1 MEMRRN
7 MTQKDSKKW
16 FFKCLAVLAALLGLT
31 AVIVIIVDPY
41 FHYHGPLS
49 FLSYKL
55 YDERYT
61 NDGIS
66 RHFDF
71 DALITGTSM
80 AQNFKPSEMDALF
93 GTNSVKEAFSGAGY
107 QEIADNLDRALTR
120 NGEVSTVLWTLDYNG
135 LLRDYNWA
143 QYEEYPT
150 YLYDDNPFNDVSYL
164 FNKSVFYHNV
174 LPNIVRTLS
183 DEPSVTMDEYS
194 AFQAGTGLD
203 QILSSYDR
211 NNVNKD
217 VPTEF
222 GEQERAAVTKTIT
235 ANVTSLVNR
244 YPHVTFYIFYSPYSI
259 CYWDSLNIKNTI
271 YRQTQAERTA
281 TELLLACPNVRLYNF
296 FDQYD
301 VICNPDFYS
310 DSGHYSAEINSRILG
325 WIADGTGLVTEEN
338 YLDRL
343 EAEYEFYT
351 NFDYGSIYN

>member
-1 MEMRRN
+1 MISKN
-7 MTQKDSKKW
+7 SKKW
-16 FFKCLAVLAALLGLT
+16 FYKCIITLAALLGLT
-31 AVIVIIVDPY
+31 ALAVIIVDPY
-41 FHYHGPLS
+41 FHYHAPFS
-49 FLSYKL
+49 FLSYQL

-107 QEIADNLDRALTR
+107 QEIAENLDRALTR
-120 NGEVSTVLWTLDYNG
+120 NKKVSTVLWTLDYNG

-174 LPNIVRTLS
+174 LSNVAHTLS
-183 DEPSVTMDEYS
+183 GAPSTTMDEYS
-194 AFQAGTGLD
+194 SFYEPTGLE
-203 QILSSYDR
+203 QILLSYDR
-211 NNVNKD
+211 NNVNKNVTTSYSRQD
-217 VPTEF
+217 
-222 GEQERAAVTKTIT
+222 EQAVAKTIT
-235 ANVTSLVNR
+235 ANVTSLVNK
-244 YPHVTFYIFYSPYSI
+244 YPDVTFYIFYSPYSI
-259 CYWDSLNIKNTI
+259 CYWDSLAIKNTI
-271 YRQTQAERTA
+271 YRQTSAEQTA

-310 DSGHYSAEINSRILG
+310 DSGHYSAEINSRILT
-325 WIADGTGLVTEEN
+325 WISEGTGQLTREN
-338 YLDRL
+338 YLEKLAQER
-343 EAEYEFYT
+343 EFYSSY
-351 NFDYGSIYN
+351 DYERLYD